1 MSGTKTQI
9 RDALKAAHE
18 GAPNTER
25 ADLPIPTPTK
35 AAPLEKRT
43 TLSVPASLAKR
54 WKRAALEA
62 DTQVQ
67 VLAAEILD
75 LELSKRGF

>member
-1 MSGTKTQI
+1 MSGTRDQI
-9 RDALKAAHE
+9 RDAMKAAHE

-25 ADLPIPTPTK
+25 ADLPAPTPAK
-35 AAPLEKRT
+35 AAPLERRT
-43 TLSVPASLAKR
+43 TLSVSVSLAKR
-54 WKRAALEA
+54 LKRAALEA

-67 VLAAEILD
+67 ALAAEILD

>member
-1 MSGTKTQI
+1 MK
-9 RDALKAAHE
+9 DALKQALLAAHE

-25 ADLPIPTPTK
+25 ADLPAPTPVK
-35 AAPLEKRT
+35 AAPLERRT
-43 TLSVPASLAKR
+43 TLSVSVSLAKR
-54 WKRAALEA
+54 LKRAAVEA

-67 VLAAEILD
+67 TLAAEILD